1 MALALFVVLVVVLTR
16 LTRGLAP
23 ASTLGTAARGTFVLS
38 TAYAL
43 SAPYSLP
50 WYLVLT
56 WATLPVLAASVL
68 DRALLLHVV
77 AMTLAYV
84 PGRVEAM
91 TPAVERATLWVR
103 RSVVPYAV
111 LLVWGWLTL
120 AAARAW
126 RPSPSP
132 RPPAP

>member
-1 MALALFVVLVVVLTR
+1 M
-16 LTRGLAP
+16 
-23 ASTLGTAARGTFVLS
+23 LS

-68 DRALLLHVV
+68 DRALLVHFFALAV
-77 AMTLAYV
+77 AYV

-91 TPAVERATLWVR
+91 TPAVERATLGVR

-111 LLVWGWLTL
+111 LLVWAWLTL
-120 AAARAW
+120 AAARGW
-126 RPSPSP
+126 RRSPGP